1 MWCDQSERLKCM
13 LIGLMIAS
21 LLVGG
26 GGGYLVR
33 QTIARKRLDTA
44 EGKIEKMN
52 EEAEKKSQELV
63 LNAKNKAVEI
73 LEEAKKKEK
82 EREDQILRSEQRLEK
97 REIAIDQKTE
107 EIEKNRKVLEQK
119 VEEVRK
125 IRLEAED
132 ARARELERLEKI
144 AGLSKEQ
151 AKTILLQLTEEEN
164 RDALAERIA
173 KIERQGVE
181 EIEKRAKNIMTS
193 VIQKYAG
200 SHAAEVVT
208 TTVSIPSDEVKGRI
222 IGREGRNIKALEKM
236 TGVEIIVDDTP
247 EAVVI
252 SGFDPVRR
260 ETCRIALEKLIGDGR
275 IHPTRIEEA
284 VEYAKKEIDN
294 KIKEAGEAAVYDL
307 GIAGLE
313 PKLVYLLGRLRYR
326 TSYGQNV
333 LLHSLEVAHL
343 SGALAAELGA
353 DVTVAKKAG
362 LLHDIGKAVDH
373 EIQGTHVEI
382 GMKIMEKFGMQKE
395 IIDAMKSHHEDYP
408 FETPESFIIA
418 AADAI
423 SASRP
428 GARKDTLEKYLKRLE
443 ELETTANSFA
453 GVERTYAIQA
463 GREIRVFVKPE
474 EIDDLGALKLAREIA
489 DKIEQD
495 LKYPGEI
502 KVNVLRE
509 TRSVEYAR

>member
-1 MWCDQSERLKCM
+1 MNVILILSGL
-13 LIGLMIAS
+13 LIGAA
-21 LLVGG
+21 GG
-26 GGGYLVR
+26 FYLGYLVR
-33 QTIARKRLDTA
+33 QAIARRRLDTA
-44 EGKIEKMN
+44 EGQIEKML
-52 EEAEKKSQELV
+52 EEAEKKSQEVV

-97 REIAIDQKTE
+97 RENIIDKKTE
-107 EIEKNRKVLEQK
+107 EIERGHKILEQRAEEIK
-119 VEEVRK
+119 KIRHEAEEVRK
-125 IRLEAED
+125 K
-132 ARARELERLEKI
+132 ELQRLEKI

-151 AKTILLQLTEEEN
+151 AKKILLQLTEEEN
-164 RDALAERIA
+164 RDLLAKHIA
-173 KIERQGVE
+173 KMEKEGFE
-181 EIEKRAKNIMTS
+181 EIEKTAKNLMTS
-193 VIQKYAG
+193 IIQKYAG
-200 SHAAEVVT
+200 SHTAEVVT

-222 IGREGRNIKALEKM
+222 IGREGRNIKALEKL

-260 ETCRIALEKLIGDGR
+260 EVARIALEKLIGDGR

-294 KIKEAGEAAVYDL
+294 KVREAGEAATYDL
-307 GIAGLE
+307 GIAGLD

-326 TSYGQNV
+326 TSFGQNV

-353 DVTVAKKAG
+353 DVAVAKKAG

-382 GMKIMEKFGMQKE
+382 GIKILEKFKMPKE
-395 IIDAMKSHHEDYP
+395 VIDAVKSHHEDYP
-408 FETPESFIIA
+408 FETSESFIVG

-428 GARKDTLEKYLKRLE
+428 GARKDTIEKYLKRLE
-443 ELETTANSFA
+443 ELETTASSFA
-453 GVERTYAIQA
+453 GVEKTYAIQA

-474 EIDDLGALKLAREIA
+474 EVDDLGALKLAREIA

>member
-1 MWCDQSERLKCM
+1 MNVILILSGL
-13 LIGLMIAS
+13 LIGAA
-21 LLVGG
+21 GG
-26 GGGYLVR
+26 FYLGYLVR
-33 QTIARKRLDTA
+33 QAIARRRLDTA
-44 EGKIEKMN
+44 EGQIEKML
-52 EEAEKKSQELV
+52 EEAEKKSQEVV

-97 REIAIDQKTE
+97 RENIIDKKTE
-107 EIEKNRKVLEQK
+107 EIERGHKILEQK
-119 VEEVRK
+119 AEEIKKIRHEAEEVRK
-125 IRLEAED
+125 K
-132 ARARELERLEKI
+132 ELQRLEKI

-151 AKTILLQLTEEEN
+151 AKKILLQLTEEEN
-164 RDALAERIA
+164 RDLLAKHIA
-173 KIERQGVE
+173 KMEKEGFE
-181 EIEKRAKNIMTS
+181 EIEKTAKNLMTS
-193 VIQKYAG
+193 IIQKYAG
-200 SHAAEVVT
+200 SHTAEVVT

-222 IGREGRNIKALEKM
+222 IGREGRNIKALEKL

-260 ETCRIALEKLIGDGR
+260 EVARIALEKLIGDGR

-294 KIKEAGEAAVYDL
+294 KVREAGEAATYDL
-307 GIAGLE
+307 GIAGLD

-326 TSYGQNV
+326 TSFGQNV

-353 DVTVAKKAG
+353 DVAVAKKAG

-382 GMKIMEKFGMQKE
+382 GIKILEKFKMPKE
-395 IIDAMKSHHEDYP
+395 VIDAVKSHHEDYP
-408 FETPESFIIA
+408 FETSESFIVG

-428 GARKDTLEKYLKRLE
+428 GARKDTIEKYLKRLE
-443 ELETTANSFA
+443 ELETTASSFA
-453 GVERTYAIQA
+453 GVEKTYAIQA

-474 EIDDLGALKLAREIA
+474 EVDDLGALKLAREIA

>member
-1 MWCDQSERLKCM
+1 MGVSE
-13 LIGLMIAS
+13 LIMALLG
-21 LLVGG
+21 LLVGAG
-26 GGGYLVR
+26 VGYVIR
-33 QTIARKRLDTA
+33 QSIAKKQLDSA
-44 EGKIEKMN
+44 EGKVEKLV
-52 EEAEKKSQELV
+52 EDAEKKSQETILD
-63 LNAKNKAVEI
+63 AKNKAVEI

-97 REIAIDQKTE
+97 KEIAIDQKTE
-107 EIEKNRKVLEQK
+107 EVEKSKKVLEQK
-119 VEEVRK
+119 VEEVRA

-132 ARARELERLEKI
+132 ARKRELERLEKI

-151 AKTILLQLTEEEN
+151 AKAILLQLTEEEN
-164 RDALAERIA
+164 RDALAQRIA
-173 KIERQGVE
+173 KIEREGRDD
-181 EIEKRAKNIMTS
+181 IEKRAKNIMTS

-222 IGREGRNIKALEKM
+222 IGREGRNIKALEKL

-260 ETCRIALEKLIGDGR
+260 EIARLTLEKLIGDGR

-284 VEYAKKEIDN
+284 VEFAKKEIDN
-294 KIKEAGEAAVYDL
+294 KIKEAGEAATYDL
-307 GIAGLE
+307 GIAGLD
-313 PKLVYLLGRLRYR
+313 PKLVYLIGRLRYR
-326 TSYGQNV
+326 TSFGQNV

-353 DVTVAKKAG
+353 DVAVAKKAG

-373 EIQGTHVEI
+373 EIQGTHIEI
-382 GMKIMEKFGMQKE
+382 GVKILEKFSMPKE
-395 IIDAMKSHHEDYP
+395 VIDAMKSHHEDYP

-443 ELETTANSFA
+443 ELETTANSFS
-453 GVERTYAIQA
+453 GVEKTYAIQA

-489 DKIEQD
+489 DKIEAD

>member
-1 MWCDQSERLKCM
+1 MGISILFAIVGVTAGS
-13 LIGLMIAS
+13 LIGY
-21 LLVGG
+21 VG
-26 GGGYLVR
+26 R
-33 QTIARKRLDTA
+33 QIIARKRLDTV
-44 EGKIEKMN
+44 EGKIEKMV
-52 EEAEKKSQELV
+52 EEAEKKSQETV

-73 LEEAKKKEK
+73 LEEAKKQEK
-82 EREDQILRSEQRLEK
+82 EREDQILRTEQRLEK
-97 REIAIDQKTE
+97 RETIIDQKTE
-107 EIEKNRKVLEQK
+107 EIEKNRKTLEQK

-125 IRLEAED
+125 IKQEAED
-132 ARARELERLEKI
+132 ARKKELDRLEKI

-151 AKTILLQLTEEEN
+151 AKAILLQLTEEEN
-164 RDALAERIA
+164 RGVIAQRIA
-173 KIERQGVE
+173 KIEKEGQE
-181 EIEKRAKNIMTS
+181 DIEKRAKTLMTS
-193 VIQKYAG
+193 IIQKYAG
-200 SHAAEVVT
+200 SHSAEVVT

-222 IGREGRNIKALEKM
+222 IGREGRNIKALEKL

-260 ETCRIALEKLIGDGR
+260 EIARIALEKLINDGR

-284 VEYAKKEIDN
+284 VDYAKKEIDT
-294 KIKEAGEAAVYDL
+294 KVKEAGEAATYDL
-307 GIAGLE
+307 GIAGLD
-313 PKLVYLLGRLRYR
+313 PKIVNLIGRLRYR
-326 TSYGQNV
+326 TSFGQNV

-353 DVTVAKKAG
+353 DVAVAKKAG

-382 GMKIMEKFGMQKE
+382 GIKIMEKFNMPKE
-395 IIDAMKSHHEDYP
+395 VIDAVKSHHEDYP

-443 ELETTANSFA
+443 ELESTANSFA
-453 GVERTYAIQA
+453 GVEKTYAIQA

>member
-1 MWCDQSERLKCM
+1 MENSILFIFVGIVAGVF
-13 LIGLMIAS
+13 IGYVA
-21 LLVGG
+21 
-26 GGGYLVR
+26 R
-33 QTIARKRLDTA
+33 QVIARKRLDTV
-44 EGKIEKMN
+44 EGKIEKMT
-52 EEAEKKSQELV
+52 EEAEKKSQETV

-73 LEEAKKKEK
+73 LEEAKKQEK
-82 EREDQILRSEQRLEK
+82 EREDQILRAEQRLEK
-97 REIAIDQKTE
+97 KENIIDQKTE
-107 EIEKNRKVLEQK
+107 EIEKNRKLLEQK
-119 VEEVRK
+119 AEEVRK
-125 IRLEAED
+125 IRQEAEE
-132 ARARELERLEKI
+132 ARKKELDRLEKI

-151 AKTILLQLTEEEN
+151 AKKILIQLTEEEN
-164 RDALAERIA
+164 REEIAQRIV
-173 KIERQGVE
+173 KIEKEGQE
-181 EIEKRAKNIMTS
+181 EIEKRAKALMTS
-193 VIQKYAG
+193 IIQKYAG

-208 TTVSIPSDEVKGRI
+208 TTVAIPSDEVKGRI
-222 IGREGRNIKALEKM
+222 IGREGRNIKSLEKL

-260 ETCRIALEKLIGDGR
+260 EVARIALEKLINDGR

-284 VEYAKKEIDN
+284 VDFAKKEIDN
-294 KIKEAGEAAVYDL
+294 KVKEAGEAATYDL
-307 GIAGLE
+307 GIAGLD
-313 PKLVYLLGRLRYR
+313 PKLIYLLGRLRYR
-326 TSYGQNV
+326 TSFGQNV

-353 DVTVAKKAG
+353 DVAVAKKAG

-382 GMKIMEKFGMQKE
+382 GIKILEKFNMPKE
-395 IIDAMKSHHEDYP
+395 VIDAVKPHHEDYP

-443 ELETTANSFA
+443 ELETTANSFT
-453 GVERTYAIQA
+453 GVEKTYAIQA